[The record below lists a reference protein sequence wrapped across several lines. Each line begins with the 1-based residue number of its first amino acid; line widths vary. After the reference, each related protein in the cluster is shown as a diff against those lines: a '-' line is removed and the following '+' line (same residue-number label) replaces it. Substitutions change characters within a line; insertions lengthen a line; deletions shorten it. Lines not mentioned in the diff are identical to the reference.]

1 VPFIFPPFWH
11 PAQAEG
17 FILDWD
23 GVLANTKLNFQRI
36 RDKYFNGRL
45 VPLLESGRLL
55 EEKKRLE
62 LERDLLEVEMEG
74 ARRATPVPG
83 AMELIK
89 WLEDNNKPWAVVS
102 RNCLASVQEAAS
114 RCGITLPKHVFTRDQ
129 EPIKPDPKALW
140 RAAECLGIPYENCV
154 VVGDFLY
161 DLQGARRARMRAVLV
176 ERKGESWAFW
186 ADAEF
191 ESVKCLVESLRNP
204 APLVPWEY
212 KKLAE
217 EKGEE
222 WLKEAWQEDVLLPA
236 ESPLVL
242 DIAYEAARLGV
253 GCMVVDE
260 KSQISLEHWAA
271 SRMLTLDWV
280 GRTIW
285 EGVDSLIK
293 DRFPQVKVRTGCEG
307 IMLPQ
312 KPEEV
317 ESFMEERIVHGK

>member
-1 VPFIFPPFWH
+1 VQFVTPPFWH
-11 PAQAEG
+11 PSQAEG

-45 VPLLESGRLL
+45 VPLLESGHLL
-55 EEKKRLE
+55 EEKKRQK
-62 LERDLLEVEMEG
+62 LERDLLKVEMEG
-74 ARRATPVPG
+74 AQRATPVPG
-83 AMELIK
+83 ALELIN
-89 WLEDNNKPWAVVS
+89 WLDDNHKPWAVVS

-129 EPIKPDPKALW
+129 EPIKPDPRALW
-140 RAAECLGIPYENCV
+140 RAAECLGIAYENCV

-176 ERKGESWAFW
+176 ERKGEAWAHW

-191 ESVKCLVESLRNP
+191 ESVKSLVESLKNP

-212 KKLAE
+212 KNLAE

-222 WLKEAWQEDVLLPA
+222 WLKETWIKDVLLPT

-242 DIAYEAARLGV
+242 EIAYEASRLGV
-253 GCMVVDE
+253 GCLVVEE
-260 KSQISLEHWAA
+260 KSQISLEHWAS

-280 GRTIW
+280 GRTIF
-285 EGVDSLIK
+285 EGVSSLIK
-293 DRFPQVKVRTGCEG
+293 ERFPQVKVRTGCDG
-307 IMLPQ
+307 IMLPE

-317 ESFMEERIVHGK
+317 EPFIEEIVGHGK